1 MEIEKIILS
10 FFDFVG
16 KLDFNMF
23 GFILGFVLVV
33 FWLFI
38 IGWVWVD
45 SGERTSKKG
54 LRVGYVLLAVILF
67 IPGLV
72 IYLVIRPSETIE
84 EIYWAD
90 LERRYLKYET
100 ADLGDCPKC
109 GSQLFPGYVHCTNCG
124 YTIKSRC
131 PQCNLL
137 VNKDHKYC
145 EFCGF
150 QLREK
155 AMGEEKYPDVAVME
169 KQIIATKEHAVET
182 VESKRTRYKTGHSFV
197 VKLGNALITPV
208 LSIREK
214 IQLKK
219 EELLKGHNQNIEEE
233 IVKKSIINQ
242 QVSVGKKEYPK
253 QNQKKKKN
261 KNKKRRR

>member
-1 MEIEKIILS
+1 MGLEKIILS

-16 KLDFNMF
+16 GIDFNMF
-23 GFILGFVLVV
+23 GFILGFLLVV

-38 IGWVWVD
+38 VGWVWVD

-54 LRVGYVLLAVILF
+54 LRVGYVVLASLLF
-67 IPGLV
+67 IPGLI

-124 YTIKSRC
+124 YTIKIRC
-131 PQCNLL
+131 PKCNLL
-137 VNKDHKYC
+137 VNKEHKYC
-145 EFCGF
+145 EFCGY
-150 QLREK
+150 QLRERAALEK
-155 AMGEEKYPDVAVME
+155 EKYPDVKVME
-169 KQIIATKEHAVET
+169 KQITATKEHAVET

-197 VKLGNALITPV
+197 VKLGNALITPI
-208 LSIREK
+208 LTIRK
-214 IQLKK
+214 KMQLQR
-219 EELLKGHNQNIEEE
+219 EELLNTYNSKKEIEVVKQP
-233 IVKKSIINQ
+233 IVNQ
-242 QVSVGKKEYPK
+242 QANVSKKEYPK
-253 QNQKKKKN
+253 QNQKKKN
-261 KNKKRRR
+261 KKKKKRR

>member
-1 MEIEKIILS
+1 MGLEKIILS
-10 FFDFVG
+10 FFEFVG
-16 KLDFNMF
+16 NIDFNMF

-45 SGERTSKKG
+45 SGERTSKRG
-54 LRVGYVLLAVILF
+54 LRVGYVLLSVFLN
-67 IPGLV
+67 IPGLI
-72 IYLVIRPSETIE
+72 IYLIIRPSETIE

-124 YTIKSRC
+124 YTIKARC
-131 PQCNLL
+131 PKCNVL

-150 QLREK
+150 QLRER
-155 AMGEEKYPDVAVME
+155 AAGEEKYPDVKVME
-169 KQIIATKEHAVET
+169 QQITATKEHAVET

-197 VKLGNALITPV
+197 VKLGNAILTPL
-208 LSIREK
+208 LSLKKE

-219 EELLKGHNQNIEEE
+219 DDLLEKVNKKEEKEEVKQSITNQPVN
-233 IVKKSIINQ
+233 
-242 QVSVGKKEYPK
+242 VSKKEYPK
-253 QNQKKKKN
+253 QNQKKKK
-261 KNKKRRR
+261 KKKKKR

>member
-1 MEIEKIILS
+1 MGLEKIILS

-16 KLDFNMF
+16 GLDFNMF
-23 GFILGFVLVV
+23 GFILGFLLVV

-38 IGWVWVD
+38 VGWVWVD

-54 LRVGYVLLAVILF
+54 LRVGYVFLAVILF

-124 YTIKSRC
+124 FTIKSRC
-131 PQCNLL
+131 PKCNLL
-137 VNKDHKYC
+137 VNKEHKYC

-150 QLREK
+150 QLRER
-155 AMGEEKYPDVAVME
+155 AVVEEEKYPDVEVME
-169 KQIIATKEHAVET
+169 KQITATKEHAVET

-197 VKLGNALITPV
+197 VKLGHALLTPILAIRGKM
-208 LSIREK
+208 LSKKEQILEGIK
-214 IQLKK
+214 NKK
-219 EELLKGHNQNIEEE
+219 EEAIKP
-233 IVKKSIINQ
+233 VVNQ
-242 QVSVGKKEYPK
+242 QINVLKKQYPK

-261 KNKKRRR
+261 KNKKRKK

>member
-1 MEIEKIILS
+1 MGLEKIILS

-16 KLDFNMF
+16 SLDFNMF
-23 GFILGFVLVV
+23 GFILGLVLVV

-45 SGERTSKKG
+45 SGERTSKRG
-54 LRVGYVLLAVILF
+54 LRVGYVLLSVFLN
-67 IPGLV
+67 IPGLI
-72 IYLVIRPSETIE
+72 IYLIIRPSETIE

-124 YTIKSRC
+124 YTIKARC
-131 PQCNLL
+131 PKCNIL

-150 QLREK
+150 QLRER
-155 AMGEEKYPDVAVME
+155 AVGEEKYPDVKVME
-169 KQIIATKEHAVET
+169 KQITATKEHAVET

-197 VKLGNALITPV
+197 VKLGSALITPA
-208 LSIREK
+208 LTIKEK

-219 EELLKGHNQNIEEE
+219 EELLRGYNSKTENE

-242 QVSVGKKEYPK
+242 QEKVNKKEYPK
-253 QNQKKKKN
+253 QSQKKKK
-261 KNKKRRR
+261 KKKKKR